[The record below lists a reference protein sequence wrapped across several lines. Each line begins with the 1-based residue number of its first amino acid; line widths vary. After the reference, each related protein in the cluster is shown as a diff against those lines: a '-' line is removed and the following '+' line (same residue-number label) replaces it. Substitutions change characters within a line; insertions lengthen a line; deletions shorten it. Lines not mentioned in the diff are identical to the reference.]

1 MAEKFS
7 QQIITPKNDLQI
19 TNARKDV
26 EKREP
31 VCTCQLKYELVQPLR
46 RTLWRFLKK
55 LKVELPYDPAIPLL
69 SIYIQRKPQFKR
81 IHTPQAEFIAEL
93 FIIAKTWKQPKCSS
107 KDERIKMMWY
117 ICTMEYYS
125 AIKKNKIMPYAAT
138 WMDLEIIILNE
149 VSQKEQDKYCMILLT
164 CGI

>member
-69 SIYIQRKPQFKR
+69 DIYPQK
-81 IHTPQAEFIAEL
+81 A
-93 FIIAKTWKQPKCSS
+93 II
-107 KDERIKMMWY
+107 
-117 ICTMEYYS
+117 
-125 AIKKNKIMPYAAT
+125 
-138 WMDLEIIILNE
+138 
-149 VSQKEQDKYCMILLT
+149 
-164 CGI
+164 